1 MTQETQKTIPEV
13 TLEICSGFF
22 RIPTKDIVYNIK
34 VISADTPSTT
44 KVIEK
49 IIEVEKAPAP
59 PQPEP
64 AVTAQPPPPLPLH
77 RRLLQRQRRYPPL
90 TKMITTNRCSP
101 ASAMN

>member
-34 VISADTPSTT
+34 VISTDTPSTT

-64 AVTAQPPPPLPLH
+64 AVTAQPPPAA
-77 RRLLQRQRRYPPL
+77 PPA
-90 TKMITTNRCSP
+90 P
-101 ASAMN
+101 AAPAETPPVSAPYKDDYYQQVL